1 MYQSTTGRLRCV
13 KRSLKCYPGALIH
26 VPDRLKAVKMSESAI
41 EADPWQLYYTP
52 NCLKTQKM
60 CGDVVQRDPYSLL
73 GVPDYFVTSQG
84 INI

>member
-1 MYQSTTGRLRCV
+1 
-13 KRSLKCYPGALIH
+13 
-26 VPDRLKAVKMSESAI
+26 MSESAI
-41 EADPWQLYYTP
+41 ETDPGQLYYTP